1 LRLSQALVNYLGNAL
16 KFTERGS
23 ITLSTR
29 IIEQTAVDLLVRFE
43 VTDTGIGVT
52 DEQKARL
59 FIAFEQA
66 DKSVTR
72 KYGGTGLGLEI
83 THRIAQLMGG
93 DAGVDSTPGQG
104 STFWFTAKLRRATTA
119 SVAQPAPS
127 HEPAEVLLMRRHAGK
142 RVLIAEDDPINQEV
156 AVEMLRLVG
165 LEPDLAGNG
174 LLAIAMVERQQ
185 YDAIL
190 MDMQM
195 PELDGISATRK
206 IRTLANGKTV
216 PILAMTANAFP
227 EDRALCME
235 AGMNGFVAK
244 PIETGVLYES
254 LRKCFDGTVMAG

>member
-1 LRLSQALVNYLGNAL
+1 
-16 KFTERGS
+16 
-23 ITLSTR
+23 
-29 IIEQTAVDLLVRFE
+29 
-43 VTDTGIGVT
+43 
-52 DEQKARL
+52 
-59 FIAFEQA
+59 
-66 DKSVTR
+66 
-72 KYGGTGLGLEI
+72 
-83 THRIAQLMGG
+83 
-93 DAGVDSTPGQG
+93 
-104 STFWFTAKLRRATTA
+104 
-119 SVAQPAPS
+119 
-127 HEPAEVLLMRRHAGK
+127 MRRHAGK